1 MINLET
7 IIKYSTPEDN
17 GFEAFELNL
26 DEENV
31 DWDQA
36 LKDLEKE
43 TSAPKQQ
50 TKSIQQEKQAQA
62 PQKSQQPPAR
72 QTAKAPTPS
81 PQKTATP
88 KPVKPPVA
96 EQTEIPRGEEL
107 KKLREELLTDLQE
120 IMVAVNKANNE
131 LQKFQN
137 DHPYL
142 IAPNIYEMWK
152 EELKETSMGLMKEFQ
167 RARES
172 A

>member
-1 MINLET
+1 MIKIET

-26 DEENV
+26 EEENV

-36 LKDLEKE
+36 LQDLEKE
-43 TSAPKQQ
+43 AVAPKPQKKEAQQ
-50 TKSIQQEKQAQA
+50 SQAQA
-62 PQKSQQPPAR
+62 PAESQQPVS
-72 QTAKAPTPS
+72 QQSAKAATPA
-81 PQKTATP
+81 PKKMATP

-96 EQTEIPRGEEL
+96 EQTAIPRGEEL
-107 KKLREELLTDLQE
+107 KKLREDLLTDLQE

-137 DHPYL
+137 EHPYL

-167 RARES
+167 RARQS